1 MRNRGGG
8 DGKTASGAVERVP
21 MTSAERQRRF
31 RERRKAEAAKAERTP
46 RTARGYSWPP
56 FEPVTSPR

>member
-1 MRNRGGG
+1 MRDRGGG

-31 RERRKAEAAKAERTP
+31 RERRKAEADTDPQPQR
-46 RTARGYSWPP
+46 
-56 FEPVTSPR
+56 